1 MTFLMSG
8 TRMSG
13 CVFRQKETIE
23 TTMKNTD
30 TTPVTLKL
38 EAEKKVDKSATFQG
52 FYPRG
57 LVTPHNLQGDHGGLA
72 QTLDSGPM

>member
-1 MTFLMSG
+1 MFDELTWYLSSVHANVLLAVWTVTLRMRG

-30 TTPVTLKL
+30 TTPVTLIMGK
-38 EAEKKVDKSATFQG
+38 G
-52 FYPRG
+52 
-57 LVTPHNLQGDHGGLA
+57 
-72 QTLDSGPM
+72 

>member
-1 MTFLMSG
+1 MRG

-30 TTPVTLKL
+30 TTPVTLL
-38 EAEKKVDKSATFQG
+38 
-52 FYPRG
+52 RG
-57 LVTPHNLQGDHGGLA
+57 ERQREVNA
-72 QTLDSGPM
+72 VYR

>member
-1 MTFLMSG
+1 MSG

-38 EAEKKVDKSATFQG
+38 EAEKKVDKSDIFQG
-52 FYPRG
+52 FILMDWSLRSPQ
-57 LVTPHNLQGDHGGLA
+57 TPHSLQVVVVLH
-72 QTLDSGPM
+72 